1 MSFFKNVA
9 SSFVGASLAFIVS
22 GALFSVL
29 FVGIFIGGIVSA
41 FSDAE
46 PENVEPVS
54 KKNTVLRMDLSGSI
68 TERSTQ
74 NANFSLGGFEA
85 NSTLGLRDIV
95 KGLERAAEDDDVEG
109 IYMDLDG
116 AAAAPSTM
124 LDLRNA
130 IDRFQESGK
139 WVIGWGEMAS
149 MGGMYLTASADE
161 LYLHPNGY
169 ADFSGMRLQTTYYT
183 GMLEK
188 LGVGMTVLRGP
199 DNEFKSAVEPFTRK
213 SMSAANR
220 VQLNALLDGIWR
232 QTSGGIAQGR
242 GVEES
247 VLDEIAENI
256 ALRTAE
262 DAVEWDLF
270 DGLLYEDELK
280 ERIKE
285 RLDGE
290 DPIYVDFS
298 DYLNPSGLGGL
309 ELSMEGGFLGSLFEN
324 DYGEKEEE
332 EELGGSLAVIYAVGG
347 INMGDGD
354 DQSIGSVT
362 LSKALR
368 QARLAPDVKAVVL
381 RVSSPGGSALASDI
395 IWRETELLKEAGK
408 TLVVSMGD
416 YAASGGYYISA
427 GADRIFANPTTITGS
442 IGVFGM
448 LPYAEELMKDKMG
461 LAFDDVKTH
470 NHAGIGLDAQLDP
483 VQREAMNASITNIYE
498 DFVSIVA
505 DGRGMTFE
513 DVDAIARGR
522 VWTGEDALEIGL
534 VDELGD
540 LESAIA
546 DAAARAG
553 LDSLDEDEIVFLPEA
568 MDPLQAFL
576 DEDEIVFLPEAM
588 DPLQAFVEDLA
599 GAEMLGEALV
609 KAGIPEEQWRQWLSV
624 KRMVESK
631 DRIQARLP
639 YGIDIK

>member
-347 INMGDGD
+347 IDMGDGD

-568 MDPLQAFL
+568 MDPLQAF
-576 DEDEIVFLPEAM
+576 
-588 DPLQAFVEDLA
+588 VEDLA

>member
-1 MSFFKNVA
+1 MIVNALRLLTSCSKFFSFMSFFKNVA

-74 NANFSLGGFEA
+74 NANLSLGGFEA
-85 NSTLGLRDIV
+85 NSTMGLRDIV

-139 WVIGWGEMAS
+139 WIIGWGEMAS

-183 GMLEK
+183 GMLKK

-199 DNEFKSAVEPFTRK
+199 DNEFKSAVEPFTRR

-242 GVEES
+242 GVDAS
-247 VLDEIAENI
+247 ALDEIADNI

-298 DYLNPSGLGGL
+298 DYLNPSGLEGL
-309 ELSMEGGFLGSLFEN
+309 ELSMESGFLESLFAS

-332 EELGGSLAVIYAVGG
+332 EELGGPLAVIYAVGG
-347 INMGDGD
+347 IDMGDGD
-354 DQSIGSVT
+354 DQSIGSAT

-470 NHAGIGLDAQLDP
+470 DHAGIGLDAQLDP

-505 DGRGMTFE
+505 DGRGMSFE

-546 DAAARAG
+546 DAASRAG
-553 LDSLDEDEIVFLPEA
+553 LDSLDED
-568 MDPLQAFL
+568 Q
-576 DEDEIVFLPEAM
+576 IVFLPEAM

-639 YGIDIK
+639 FGIEIK

>member
-22 GALFSVL
+22 GALFSML

-41 FSDAE
+41 FSEAE

-54 KKNTVLRMDLSGSI
+54 KENTVLRMDFSGSI

-74 NANFSLGGFEA
+74 NANLSLGGFEA
-85 NSTLGLRDIV
+85 NSTMGLRDIV

-242 GVEES
+242 GVDAS
-247 VLDEIAENI
+247 ALDEIADNI

-298 DYLNPSGLGGL
+298 DYLNPSGLDGLEGL
-309 ELSMEGGFLGSLFEN
+309 ELSMDGGFLGSLFES

-332 EELGGSLAVIYAVGG
+332 EELGGALAVIYAVGG
-347 INMGDGD
+347 IDMGDGD
-354 DQSIGSVT
+354 DQSIGSAT

-416 YAASGGYYISA
+416 YAASGGYYIAAS
-427 GADRIFANPTTITGS
+427 ADRIFANPTTITGS

-470 NHAGIGLDAQLDP
+470 DHAGIGLDAQLDP

-546 DAAARAG
+546 DAASRAG
-553 LDSLDEDEIVFLPEA
+553 LDSLDEE
-568 MDPLQAFL
+568 Q
-576 DEDEIVFLPEAM
+576 IVFLPEAM

-609 KAGIPEEQWRQWLSV
+609 KAGIPKEQWRQWLSV

-639 YGIDIK
+639 FGIEIK

>member
-324 DYGEKEEE
+324 DYVEKEEE

-568 MDPLQAFL
+568 MDPLQAF
-576 DEDEIVFLPEAM
+576 
-588 DPLQAFVEDLA
+588 VEDLA

>member
-41 FSDAE
+41 FSEAE

-54 KKNTVLRMDLSGSI
+54 KENTVLRMDLSGSI

-298 DYLNPSGLGGL
+298 DYLNPSGLEGL
-309 ELSMEGGFLGSLFEN
+309 ELSMESGFLESLFAS

-332 EELGGSLAVIYAVGG
+332 EELGGPLAVIYAVGG
-347 INMGDGD
+347 IDMGDGD
-354 DQSIGSVT
+354 DQSIGSAT

-546 DAAARAG
+546 DAASRAG
-553 LDSLDEDEIVFLPEA
+553 LDS
-568 MDPLQAFL
+568 L

>member
-22 GALFSVL
+22 GALFSML

-41 FSDAE
+41 FSEAE

-54 KKNTVLRMDLSGSI
+54 KENTVLRMDFSGSI

-74 NANFSLGGFEA
+74 NANLSLGGFEA
-85 NSTLGLRDIV
+85 NSTMGLRDIV

-242 GVEES
+242 GVDAS
-247 VLDEIAENI
+247 ALDEIADNI

-298 DYLNPSGLGGL
+298 DYLNPSGLDGLEGL
-309 ELSMEGGFLGSLFEN
+309 ELSMDGGFLGSLFER
-324 DYGEKEEE
+324 D
-332 EELGGSLAVIYAVGG
+332 
-347 INMGDGD
+347 
-354 DQSIGSVT
+354 
-362 LSKALR
+362 
-368 QARLAPDVKAVVL
+368 
-381 RVSSPGGSALASDI
+381 
-395 IWRETELLKEAGK
+395 
-408 TLVVSMGD
+408 
-416 YAASGGYYISA
+416 
-427 GADRIFANPTTITGS
+427 
-442 IGVFGM
+442 
-448 LPYAEELMKDKMG
+448 
-461 LAFDDVKTH
+461 
-470 NHAGIGLDAQLDP
+470 
-483 VQREAMNASITNIYE
+483 
-498 DFVSIVA
+498 
-505 DGRGMTFE
+505 
-513 DVDAIARGR
+513 
-522 VWTGEDALEIGL
+522 
-534 VDELGD
+534 
-540 LESAIA
+540 
-546 DAAARAG
+546 
-553 LDSLDEDEIVFLPEA
+553 
-568 MDPLQAFL
+568 
-576 DEDEIVFLPEAM
+576 
-588 DPLQAFVEDLA
+588 
-599 GAEMLGEALV
+599 
-609 KAGIPEEQWRQWLSV
+609 
-624 KRMVESK
+624 
-631 DRIQARLP
+631 
-639 YGIDIK
+639 

>member
-41 FSDAE
+41 FSEAE

-54 KKNTVLRMDLSGSI
+54 KENTVLRMDLSGSI

-347 INMGDGD
+347 IDMGDGD

-568 MDPLQAFL
+568 MDPLQAF
-576 DEDEIVFLPEAM
+576 
-588 DPLQAFVEDLA
+588 VEDLA

-609 KAGIPEEQWRQWLSV
+609 KAGIPEEHWRQWLSV

>member
-41 FSDAE
+41 FSEAE

-54 KKNTVLRMDLSGSI
+54 KENTVLRMDLSGSI

-298 DYLNPSGLGGL
+298 DYLNPSGLEGL

-332 EELGGSLAVIYAVGG
+332 EELGGPLAVIYAVGG
-347 INMGDGD
+347 IDMGDGD
-354 DQSIGSVT
+354 DQSIGSET

-568 MDPLQAFL
+568 MDPLQAF
-576 DEDEIVFLPEAM
+576 
-588 DPLQAFVEDLA
+588 VEDLA

>member
-41 FSDAE
+41 FSEAE

-54 KKNTVLRMDLSGSI
+54 KENTVLRMDLSGSI

-74 NANFSLGGFEA
+74 NANLSLGGFEA
-85 NSTLGLRDIV
+85 NSTMGLRDIV

-139 WVIGWGEMAS
+139 WIIGWGEMAS

-183 GMLEK
+183 GMLKK

-199 DNEFKSAVEPFTRK
+199 DNEFKSAVEPFTRR

-242 GVEES
+242 GVDAS
-247 VLDEIAENI
+247 ALDEIADNI

-298 DYLNPSGLGGL
+298 DYLNPSGLEGL
-309 ELSMEGGFLGSLFEN
+309 ELSMESGFLESLFAS

-332 EELGGSLAVIYAVGG
+332 EELGGPLAVIYAVGG
-347 INMGDGD
+347 IDMGDGD
-354 DQSIGSVT
+354 DQSIGSAT

-470 NHAGIGLDAQLDP
+470 DHAGIGLDAQLDP

-505 DGRGMTFE
+505 DGRGMSFE

-546 DAAARAG
+546 DAASRAG
-553 LDSLDEDEIVFLPEA
+553 LDSLDED
-568 MDPLQAFL
+568 Q
-576 DEDEIVFLPEAM
+576 IVFLPEAM

-639 YGIDIK
+639 FGIEIK

>member
-41 FSDAE
+41 FSEAE

-54 KKNTVLRMDLSGSI
+54 KENTVLRMDLSGSI

-74 NANFSLGGFEA
+74 NANLSLGGFEA

-116 AAAAPSTM
+116 AAVAPSTM

-298 DYLNPSGLGGL
+298 DYLNPSGLEGL

-332 EELGGSLAVIYAVGG
+332 EELGGPLAVIYAVGG
-347 INMGDGD
+347 IDMGDGD
-354 DQSIGSVT
+354 DQSIGSET

-470 NHAGIGLDAQLDP
+470 DHAGIGLDAQLDP

-546 DAAARAG
+546 DAASRAG
-553 LDSLDEDEIVFLPEA
+553 LDS
-568 MDPLQAFL
+568 L

-639 YGIDIK
+639 YGIDVK

>member
-546 DAAARAG
+546 DAASRAG
-553 LDSLDEDEIVFLPEA
+553 LDS
-568 MDPLQAFL
+568 L

>member
-9 SSFVGASLAFIVS
+9 SSFVGASLAFIIT
-22 GALFSVL
+22 GTVL
-29 FVGIFIGGIVSA
+29 SFIFVGVFVGAIFSELG
-41 FSDAE
+41 DLE
-46 PENVEPVS
+46 EKDVEPVS
-54 KKNTVLRMDLSGSI
+54 KTNTVIRMDFDGPI

-74 NANFSLGGFEA
+74 DADFSLSGFEA
-85 NSTLGLRDIV
+85 SSTMGLRDIIQ
-95 KGLERAAEDDDVEG
+95 GLEKAAEDEDVEG
-109 IYMDLDG
+109 IYMNLEG

-130 IDRFQESGK
+130 IGRFQESGK
-139 WVIGWGEMAS
+139 WIIGWGEMAT
-149 MGGMYLTASADE
+149 MGGMYLTSSADE

-169 ADFSGMRLQTTYYT
+169 ADFSGMRLQTTYFT
-183 GMLEK
+183 GMLDK
-188 LGVGMTVLRGP
+188 IGVGMTVLRGP

-220 VQLNALLDGIWR
+220 KQMTALMEGIWS
-232 QTSGGIAQGR
+232 QTSGAIAEGR
-242 GVEES
+242 GVDES
-247 VLDEIAENI
+247 SLDEIAENI

-262 DAVEWDLF
+262 DAVEWELF

-290 DPIYVDFS
+290 EPIYVDFS
-298 DYLNPSGLGGL
+298 EYLNPGGMEGL
-309 ELSMEGGFLGSLFEN
+309 ELKLEGDFFESLFSS
-324 DYGEKEEE
+324 DYGEKEESK
-332 EELGGSLAVIYAVGG
+332 ELGAPLAVIYAVGG
-347 INMGDGD
+347 IDMGEGD
-354 DQSIGSVT
+354 DQTIGSAT
-362 LSKALR
+362 LSEALR
-368 QARLAPDVKAVVL
+368 QARLAPDVEAVVL

-448 LPYAEELMKDKMG
+448 LPYAEELLKDKMG
-461 LAFDDVKTH
+461 LAFDDVRTH
-470 NHAGIGLDAQLDP
+470 SHAGIGLDAELDV
-483 VQREAMNASITNIYE
+483 VQREAMNASITNIYN
-498 DFVSIVA
+498 DFVGIVA
-505 DGRGMTFE
+505 DGRGMSFE

-522 VWTGEDALEIGL
+522 VWTGEDALEVGL

-540 LESAIA
+540 LDAAIA
-546 DAAARAG
+546 HAAELAG

-568 MDPLQAFL
+568 VDPFEQ
-576 DEDEIVFLPEAM
+576 
-588 DPLQAFVEDLA
+588 FVKDLA
-599 GAEMLGEALV
+599 GAEMLGEALIN
-609 KAGIPEEQWRQWLSV
+609 AGIPANQWRQWLSV
-624 KRMVESK
+624 KRMVNSK

-639 YGIDIK
+639 YFIEIQ

>member
-41 FSDAE
+41 FSEAE

-54 KKNTVLRMDLSGSI
+54 KENTVLRMDLSGSI

-298 DYLNPSGLGGL
+298 DYLNPSGLEGL
-309 ELSMEGGFLGSLFEN
+309 ELSMESGFLESLFAS

-332 EELGGSLAVIYAVGG
+332 EELGGPLAVIYAVGG
-347 INMGDGD
+347 IDMGDGD
-354 DQSIGSVT
+354 DQSIGSAT

-546 DAAARAG
+546 DAASRAG
-553 LDSLDEDEIVFLPEA
+553 LDSLDED
-568 MDPLQAFL
+568 Q
-576 DEDEIVFLPEAM
+576 IVFLPEAM

-639 YGIDIK
+639 FGIEIK

>member
-9 SSFVGASLAFIVS
+9 SSFVGASLAFIIT
-22 GALFSVL
+22 GTVL
-29 FVGIFIGGIVSA
+29 SFIFVGVFVGAIFSELG
-41 FSDAE
+41 DLE
-46 PENVEPVS
+46 ETDVEPVS
-54 KKNTVLRMDLSGSI
+54 KTNTVIRMDFDGPI

-74 NANFSLGGFEA
+74 DADFSLSGFEA
-85 NSTLGLRDIV
+85 SSTMGLRDIIQ
-95 KGLERAAEDDDVEG
+95 GLEKAAEDEDVEG
-109 IYMDLDG
+109 IYMNLEG

-130 IDRFQESGK
+130 IGRFQESGK
-139 WVIGWGEMAS
+139 WIIGWGEMAT
-149 MGGMYLTASADE
+149 MGGMYLTSSADE

-169 ADFSGMRLQTTYYT
+169 ADFSGMRLQTTYFT
-183 GMLEK
+183 GMLDK
-188 LGVGMTVLRGP
+188 IGVGMTVLRGP

-220 VQLNALLDGIWR
+220 KQMTALMEGIWS
-232 QTSGGIAQGR
+232 QTSGAIAEGR
-242 GVEES
+242 GVDES
-247 VLDEIAENI
+247 SLDEIAENI

-262 DAVEWDLF
+262 DAVEWELF

-290 DPIYVDFS
+290 EPIYVDFS
-298 DYLNPSGLGGL
+298 EYLSPGGMAGL
-309 ELSMEGGFLGSLFEN
+309 ELKLEGDFFESLFSS
-324 DYGEKEEE
+324 DYGEKEESK
-332 EELGGSLAVIYAVGG
+332 ELGAPLAVIYAVGG
-347 INMGDGD
+347 IDMGEGD
-354 DQSIGSVT
+354 DQTIGSAT
-362 LSKALR
+362 LSEALR
-368 QARLAPDVKAVVL
+368 QARLAPDVEAVVL

-448 LPYAEELMKDKMG
+448 LPYAEELLKDKMG
-461 LAFDDVKTH
+461 LAFDDVRTH
-470 NHAGIGLDAQLDP
+470 SHAGIGLDAELDV
-483 VQREAMNASITNIYE
+483 VQREAMNASITNIYN
-498 DFVSIVA
+498 DFVGIVA
-505 DGRGMTFE
+505 DGRGMSFE

-522 VWTGEDALEIGL
+522 VWTGEDALEVGL

-540 LESAIA
+540 LDAAIA
-546 DAAARAG
+546 HAAELAG

-568 MDPLQAFL
+568 VDPFEQ
-576 DEDEIVFLPEAM
+576 
-588 DPLQAFVEDLA
+588 FVKDLA
-599 GAEMLGEALV
+599 GAEMLGEALIN
-609 KAGIPEEQWRQWLSV
+609 AGIPANQWRQWLSV
-624 KRMVESK
+624 KRMVNSK

-639 YGIDIK
+639 YFIEIQ

>member
-85 NSTLGLRDIV
+85 NSTLGIRDIV

-568 MDPLQAFL
+568 MDPLQAF
-576 DEDEIVFLPEAM
+576 
-588 DPLQAFVEDLA
+588 VEDLA

-639 YGIDIK
+639 YGIDVK

>member
-29 FVGIFIGGIVSA
+29 FVGIFIGGFVSA
-41 FSDAE
+41 FSEAE

-54 KKNTVLRMDLSGSI
+54 KENTVLRMDLSGSI

-74 NANFSLGGFEA
+74 NANLSLGGFEA

-116 AAAAPSTM
+116 AAVAPSTM

-298 DYLNPSGLGGL
+298 DYLNPSGLEGL

-332 EELGGSLAVIYAVGG
+332 EELGGPLAVIYAVGG
-347 INMGDGD
+347 IDMGDGD
-354 DQSIGSVT
+354 DQSIGSET

-546 DAAARAG
+546 DAASRAG
-553 LDSLDEDEIVFLPEA
+553 LDS
-568 MDPLQAFL
+568 L

>member
-41 FSDAE
+41 FSEAE

-54 KKNTVLRMDLSGSI
+54 KENTVLRMDLSGSI

-74 NANFSLGGFEA
+74 NANLSLGGFEA

-116 AAAAPSTM
+116 AAVAPSTM

-298 DYLNPSGLGGL
+298 DYLNPSGLEGL

-332 EELGGSLAVIYAVGG
+332 EELGGPLAVIYAVGG
-347 INMGDGD
+347 IDMGDGD
-354 DQSIGSVT
+354 DQSIGSET

-568 MDPLQAFL
+568 MDPLQAF
-576 DEDEIVFLPEAM
+576 
-588 DPLQAFVEDLA
+588 VEDLA

>member
-74 NANFSLGGFEA
+74 NANLSLGGFEA
-85 NSTLGLRDIV
+85 NSTMGLRDIV

-139 WVIGWGEMAS
+139 WIIGWGEMAS

-183 GMLEK
+183 GMLKK

-199 DNEFKSAVEPFTRK
+199 DNEFKSAVEPFTRR

-242 GVEES
+242 GVDAS
-247 VLDEIAENI
+247 ALDEIADNI

-298 DYLNPSGLGGL
+298 DYLNPSGLEGL
-309 ELSMEGGFLGSLFEN
+309 ELSMESGFLESLFAS

-332 EELGGSLAVIYAVGG
+332 EELGGPLAVIYAVGG
-347 INMGDGD
+347 IDMGDGD
-354 DQSIGSVT
+354 DQSIGSAT

-568 MDPLQAFL
+568 MDPLQAF
-576 DEDEIVFLPEAM
+576 
-588 DPLQAFVEDLA
+588 VEDLA

>member
-41 FSDAE
+41 FSEAE

-54 KKNTVLRMDLSGSI
+54 KENTVLRMDLSGSI

-568 MDPLQAFL
+568 MDPLQAF
-576 DEDEIVFLPEAM
+576 
-588 DPLQAFVEDLA
+588 VEDLA

>member
-1 MSFFKNVA
+1 
-9 SSFVGASLAFIVS
+9 
-22 GALFSVL
+22 
-29 FVGIFIGGIVSA
+29 
-41 FSDAE
+41 
-46 PENVEPVS
+46 
-54 KKNTVLRMDLSGSI
+54 VLRMDLSGSI

-74 NANFSLGGFEA
+74 NANLSLGGFEA
-85 NSTLGLRDIV
+85 NSTMGLRDIV

-139 WVIGWGEMAS
+139 WIIGWGEMAS

-183 GMLEK
+183 GMLKK

-199 DNEFKSAVEPFTRK
+199 DNEFKSAVEPFTRR

-242 GVEES
+242 GVDAS
-247 VLDEIAENI
+247 ALDEIADNI

-298 DYLNPSGLGGL
+298 DYLNPSGLEGL
-309 ELSMEGGFLGSLFEN
+309 ELSMESGFLESLFAS

-332 EELGGSLAVIYAVGG
+332 EELGGPLAVIYAVGG
-347 INMGDGD
+347 IDMGDGD
-354 DQSIGSVT
+354 DQSIGSAT

-470 NHAGIGLDAQLDP
+470 DHAGIGLDAQLDP

-546 DAAARAG
+546 DAASRAG
-553 LDSLDEDEIVFLPEA
+553 LDSLDED
-568 MDPLQAFL
+568 Q
-576 DEDEIVFLPEAM
+576 IVFLPEAM

-639 YGIDIK
+639 FGIEIK

>member
-74 NANFSLGGFEA
+74 NANLSLGGFEA
-85 NSTLGLRDIV
+85 NSTMGLRDIV

-139 WVIGWGEMAS
+139 WIIGWGEMAS

-183 GMLEK
+183 GMLKK

-199 DNEFKSAVEPFTRK
+199 DNEFKSAVEPFTRR

-242 GVEES
+242 GVDAS
-247 VLDEIAENI
+247 ALDEIADNI

-298 DYLNPSGLGGL
+298 DYLNPSGLEGL
-309 ELSMEGGFLGSLFEN
+309 ELSMESGFLESLFAS

-332 EELGGSLAVIYAVGG
+332 EELGGPLAVIYAVGG
-347 INMGDGD
+347 IDMGDGD
-354 DQSIGSVT
+354 DQSIGSAT

-470 NHAGIGLDAQLDP
+470 DHAGIGLDAQLDP

-505 DGRGMTFE
+505 DGRGMSFE

-546 DAAARAG
+546 DAASRAG
-553 LDSLDEDEIVFLPEA
+553 LDSLDED
-568 MDPLQAFL
+568 Q
-576 DEDEIVFLPEAM
+576 IVFLPEAM

-639 YGIDIK
+639 FGIEIK

>member
-9 SSFVGASLAFIVS
+9 SSFVGASLAFIIT
-22 GALFSVL
+22 GTVL
-29 FVGIFIGGIVSA
+29 SFIFVGVFVGAIFSELG
-41 FSDAE
+41 DLE
-46 PENVEPVS
+46 ETDVEPVS
-54 KKNTVLRMDLSGSI
+54 KTNTVIRMDFDGPI

-74 NANFSLGGFEA
+74 DADFSLSGFEA
-85 NSTLGLRDIV
+85 SSTMGLRDIIQ
-95 KGLERAAEDDDVEG
+95 GLEKAAEDEDVEG
-109 IYMDLDG
+109 IYMNLEG

-139 WVIGWGEMAS
+139 WIIGWGEMAT
-149 MGGMYLTASADE
+149 MGGMYLTSSADE

-169 ADFSGMRLQTTYYT
+169 ADFSGMRLQTTYFT
-183 GMLEK
+183 GMLDK
-188 LGVGMTVLRGP
+188 IGVGMTVLRGP

-220 VQLNALLDGIWR
+220 KQMTALMEGIWS
-232 QTSGGIAQGR
+232 QTSGAIAEGR
-242 GVEES
+242 GVDES
-247 VLDEIAENI
+247 SLDEIAENI

-262 DAVEWDLF
+262 DAVEWELF

-290 DPIYVDFS
+290 EPIYVDFS
-298 DYLNPSGLGGL
+298 EYLNPGGMEGL
-309 ELSMEGGFLGSLFEN
+309 ELKLEGDFFESLFSS
-324 DYGEKEEE
+324 DYGEKEESK
-332 EELGGSLAVIYAVGG
+332 ELGAPLAVIYAVGG
-347 INMGDGD
+347 IDMGEGD
-354 DQSIGSVT
+354 DQTIGSAT
-362 LSKALR
+362 LSEALR
-368 QARLAPDVKAVVL
+368 QARLAPDVEAVVL

-448 LPYAEELMKDKMG
+448 LPYAEELLKDKMG
-461 LAFDDVKTH
+461 LAFDDVRTH
-470 NHAGIGLDAQLDP
+470 SHAGIGLDAELDV
-483 VQREAMNASITNIYE
+483 VQREAMNGSITNIYN
-498 DFVSIVA
+498 DFVGIVA
-505 DGRGMTFE
+505 DGRGMSFE

-522 VWTGEDALEIGL
+522 VWTGEDALEVGL

-540 LESAIA
+540 LDAAIA
-546 DAAARAG
+546 HAAELAG

-568 MDPLQAFL
+568 VDPFEQ
-576 DEDEIVFLPEAM
+576 
-588 DPLQAFVEDLA
+588 FVKDLA
-599 GAEMLGEALV
+599 GAEMLGEALIN
-609 KAGIPEEQWRQWLSV
+609 AGIPANQWRQWLSV
-624 KRMVESK
+624 KRMVNSK

-639 YGIDIK
+639 YFIEIQ